1 MDFVFSKSK
10 VEMDKLEVFV
20 SQKTYNTISEII
32 NKQRRLEFQEPVL
45 RQKLSELKEKN
56 NIICE
61 CIDEVAEKFPE
72 YRNILG
78 LLSRARDVG
87 PNV

>member
-1 MDFVFSKSK
+1 MIYQKSEI
-10 VEMDKLEVFV
+10 EMEKLGVFV
-20 SQKTYNTISEII
+20 SQKTYNTISEVI
-32 NKQRRLEFQEPVL
+32 NKHKRLEFQEPVL

-72 YRNILG
+72 YRNILE
-78 LLSRARDVG
+78 LLSRSRDVA

>member
-1 MDFVFSKSK
+1 MQNHNLDMDFVFSKSK

-56 NIICE
+56 NVICE
-61 CIDEVAEKFPE
+61 CIDEVAEKFP
-72 YRNILG
+72 
-78 LLSRARDVG
+78 
-87 PNV
+87 